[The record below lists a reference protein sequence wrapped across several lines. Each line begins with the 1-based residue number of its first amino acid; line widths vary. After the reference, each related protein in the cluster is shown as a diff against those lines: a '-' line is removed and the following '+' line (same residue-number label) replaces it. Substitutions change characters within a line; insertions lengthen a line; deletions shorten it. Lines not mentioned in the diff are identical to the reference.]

1 MVRRL
6 LCVRWGAREVMR
18 RIIIGVSVLALLLL
32 TYWVHPTTAWIV
44 LVSSSTLAIANRV
57 RQRDEAE
64 GALQTVDE

>member
-1 MVRRL
+1 
-6 LCVRWGAREVMR
+6 MR

>member
-1 MVRRL
+1 MLRMVVGTL
-6 LCVRWGAREVMR
+6 
-18 RIIIGVSVLALLLL
+18 VLAVLFL

-44 LVSSSTLAIANRV
+44 LGSSLTLAVANRV